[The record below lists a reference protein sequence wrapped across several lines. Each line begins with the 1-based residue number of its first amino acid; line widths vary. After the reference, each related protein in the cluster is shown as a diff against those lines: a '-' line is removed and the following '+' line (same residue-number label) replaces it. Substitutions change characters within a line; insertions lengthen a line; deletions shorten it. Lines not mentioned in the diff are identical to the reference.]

1 MKTIIYCHLIL
12 FSLIFSLPGYDQLIM
27 VTGNVVNEKTN
38 DALVNVNILETFSSI
53 GTISNL
59 SGNFSLMLKPGIAEI
74 VITHD
79 GFKEFSKK
87 MVLKSDTVITVTLTP
102 VVNLKSKSKVSESQ
116 KFAGKVEKKN

>member
-1 MKTIIYCHLIL
+1 
-12 FSLIFSLPGYDQLIM
+12 LIFSLPGYAQLIV

-79 GFKEFSKK
+79 GFKEFSRK
-87 MVLKSDTVITVTLTP
+87 MVLKSDTVITVSLMPT
-102 VVNLKSKSKVSESQ
+102 VNPKSKSKVSESQ
-116 KFAGKVEKKN
+116 KFAEKVEKKN

>member
-1 MKTIIYCHLIL
+1 M
-12 FSLIFSLPGYDQLIM
+12 IFSLSGYAQLIV

-38 DALVNVNILETFSSI
+38 DTLVNVNIFETFSSI

-79 GFKEFSKK
+79 GFKEFSRK
-87 MVLKSDTVITVTLTP
+87 MVLKSDTVITVSLMP
-102 VVNLKSKSKVSESQ
+102 LVNLKSKSKVSESQ
-116 KFAGKVEKKN
+116 KFAEKVEKKN